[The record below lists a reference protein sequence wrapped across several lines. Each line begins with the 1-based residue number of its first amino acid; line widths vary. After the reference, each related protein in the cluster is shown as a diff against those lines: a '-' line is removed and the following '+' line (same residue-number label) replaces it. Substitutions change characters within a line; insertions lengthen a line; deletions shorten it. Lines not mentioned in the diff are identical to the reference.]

1 MSCRT
6 SSRLCPQLFKKYFPV
21 IRLALPAIG
30 WRFFKESEM
39 TEKYEGSAPRAKRGF
54 AAMSPERQRQIAS
67 LGGRAAHQSGHA
79 HEFTSAE
86 ARVAGKK
93 RHERRA
99 EPGSA

>member
-6 SSRLCPQLFKKYFPV
+6 ASNLRCQLFLNAAQRCKLILQQSAGDV
-21 IRLALPAIG
+21 
-30 WRFFKESEM
+30 FKESQM

-67 LGGRAAHQSGHA
+67 LGGRAAHLSGHA

-86 ARVAGKK
+86 ARIAGKK

-99 EPGSA
+99 VPAA

>member
-1 MSCRT
+1 
-6 SSRLCPQLFKKYFPV
+6 
-21 IRLALPAIG
+21 
-30 WRFFKESEM
+30 M
-39 TEKYEGSAPRAKRGF
+39 TEKVEGSAPRAKRGF

-93 RHERRA
+93 RHERRDVQP
-99 EPGSA
+99 EPGTTGAAVQA

>member
-6 SSRLCPQLFKKYFPV
+6 CSRLCRGRFKKP
-21 IRLALPAIG
+21 IALGKLRSPATR
-30 WRFFKESEM
+30 WKFFKESEM

-86 ARVAGKK
+86 ARIAGKK

-99 EPGSA
+99 EPGA

>member
-1 MSCRT
+1 
-6 SSRLCPQLFKKYFPV
+6 
-21 IRLALPAIG
+21 
-30 WRFFKESEM
+30 M
-39 TEKYEGSAPRAKRGF
+39 TEKYEGSGLKAKRGF

-86 ARVAGKK
+86 ARIAGKK

-99 EPGSA
+99 EPGTAIVA

>member
-1 MSCRT
+1 MS
-6 SSRLCPQLFKKYFPV
+6 SSDRLGC
-21 IRLALPAIG
+21 
-30 WRFFKESEM
+30 FKESDM
-39 TEKYEGSAPRAKRGF
+39 SEKYEGSAPRAKRGF

-93 RHERRA
+93 RHERPSV
-99 EPGSA
+99 PGN